1 MEVEINSTKSQVED
15 FIESIL
21 WADIQRELLEWDKQ
35 FNKER
40 DSIVSD
46 ARETN
51 PSTASVLLHLGD
63 LEGRKQAVKY
73 FLGLLEV
80 FLNILEE
87 KENATGRDTTD

>member
-1 MEVEINSTKSQVED
+1 MEVEINATKTQIEY

-21 WADIQRELLEWDKQ
+21 WTDIQRELLEWDKQ

-51 PSTASVLLHLGD
+51 PSTASVLLHMGD

-73 FLGLLEV
+73 FLGLPEV
-80 FLNILEE
+80 FLNVLED
-87 KENATGRDTTD
+87 KENDNRRDQTN

>member
-1 MEVEINSTKSQVED
+1 MEVEINATKAQIEY

-21 WADIQRELLEWDKQ
+21 WTDIQRELLEWDKQ

-51 PSTASVLLHLGD
+51 PSTASVLLHMGD

-73 FLGLLEV
+73 FLGLPEV
-80 FLNILEE
+80 FLNVLED
-87 KENATGRDTTD
+87 KENDNRRDQTN